1 MSKRDKR
8 PPRQFKPTGRKRM
21 RDAKVASRALAN
33 KRQIYSAMAP
43 RVGSMSRR
51 RALAIVNT
59 RTAGFLGLEKKFFD
73 TALEAT
79 AIGSSATCASGE
91 VDPTLPAVAGT
102 MISTPAQGDGP
113 SDRDGKRIVI
123 KSVQIKG
130 QVYVPQQELQ
140 ANPAQPCS
148 MFVALVLD
156 TQSNGATLNSED
168 VFINTTA
175 QAPACIIPNR
185 NLLYGSRFKVLKS
198 DLFDCNLSAL
208 SHVAADSFSFNGR
221 DLTFDWF
228 LPLDLP
234 VNFKDATTGVI
245 SNVSDNSLHMI
256 AFVTNTA
263 PGATLAYNAR
273 IRFMG

>member
-113 SDRDGKRIVI
+113 SDRDGKRIVV
-123 KSVQIKG
+123 KSVQLKG
-130 QVYVPQQELQ
+130 VCKLPPVEAAADPPQ
-140 ANPAQPCS
+140 PVT

-168 VFINTTA
+168 VFLNTTA
-175 QAPACIIPNR
+175 QAANCVVPNR

-198 DLFDCNLSAL
+198 QVFDLRHNTL
-208 SHVAADSFSFNGR
+208 VATAANAFSWSGGEE
-221 DLTFDWF
+221 TFDWF

-234 VNFKDATTGVI
+234 INFKEATTGVI

-256 AFVTNTA
+256 AFVSNTA
-263 PGATLAYNAR
+263 PGATLSYNAR

>member
-1 MSKRDKR
+1 MSKRAKR
-8 PPRQFKPTGRKRM
+8 AQRQFKPTGKKRM

-33 KRQIYSAMAP
+33 KRQLYSAMAP

-73 TALEAT
+73 TALAAT
-79 AIGSSATCASGE
+79 GIGSSATCASGE
-91 VDPTLPAVAGT
+91 VDPSLPAVAGT

-123 KSVQIKG
+123 KSVQVKG
-130 QVYVPQQELQ
+130 RISLPKAEGAVDILP
-140 ANPAQPCS
+140 PAT

-168 VFINTTA
+168 VFVNTTA
-175 QAPACIIPNR
+175 QASSCVIPNR

-198 DLFDCNLSAL
+198 DVFPLSVTSL
-208 SHVAADSFSFNGR
+208 AATAINAYHWAGQEV
-221 DLTFDWF
+221 LFDWF

-234 VNFKDATTGVI
+234 INFKDATTGVI

-256 AFVTNTA
+256 AFVSDA
-263 PGATLAYNAR
+263 ALGATLAYNAR